1 MDDEKLEA
9 SDLLRTDFVSVF
21 PEMSADEALK
31 KFREHQ
37 PVDDRPSIYYVYV
50 EDDGKLEGVASV
62 KKLMNSESLEDA
74 VDNEV
79 VDVKLDDNLEDV
91 ARVMAEYDY
100 RAIPVVEKGRL
111 EGILR
116 LDDMVE
122 VLDEEATEDIF
133 KKAGVLG
140 SKEFYRSEKM
150 LNAPLKETVTARL
163 PWLVFALIGGIVA
176 GTVIE
181 YFEHALQALV
191 ILAFF
196 IPVIMD
202 MGGNVGTQSST
213 IFVRGLALG
222 SIEPGHVK
230 KRLLREGLVG
240 GIMGLIIGVIAGAM
254 TFLWQGSLEIAGVI
268 LVSML
273 LTCTFASMIGTVI
286 PWIVDKTGY
295 DPAAV
300 SDPMVTTIKDITAL
314 LIYFGTATAMLGL

>member
-1 MDDEKLEA
+1 MDDEKLQA
-9 SDLLRTDFVSVF
+9 RDLLRTDFVSV
-21 PEMSADEALK
+21 SLDTSVDRALE
-31 KFREHQ
+31 KFGEHDT
-37 PVDDRPSIYYVYV
+37 VEDRPSIYYVYI
-50 EDDGKLEGVASV
+50 EDDGKLEGIASV
-62 KKLMNSESLEDA
+62 KELMNSESLEAAMDQDM
-74 VDNEV
+74 VTV
-79 VDVKLDDNLEDV
+79 GLDEDMEDV

-133 KKAGVLG
+133 KKAGVIG

-150 LNAPLKETVTARL
+150 LNASIRETVVARL
-163 PWLVFALIGGIVA
+163 PWLVFALAGGIIA

-181 YFEHALQALV
+181 AFEHELQALV
-191 ILAFF
+191 VLAFF

-222 SIEPGHVK
+222 SIEEGNIWRRVF
-230 KRLLREGLVG
+230 REALVG
-240 GIMGLIIGVIAGAM
+240 GIIGLIVGVLAGAVIY
-254 TFLWQGSLEIAGVI
+254 FWQGIGIASVISISLF
-268 LVSML
+268 
-273 LTCTFASMIGTVI
+273 LTCTVASVIGTLI
-286 PWIVDKTGY
+286 PGMVDRTGY

-314 LIYFGTATAMLGL
+314 LIYFGVATLLLGL